1 MTTTLDARSGSEAAP
16 TVRRVVLRL
25 ALGEAVRIV
34 HNPVTWMATAGSLWL
49 TWRWVGQTA
58 PILFRDSVYV
68 VGGLMPLAAA
78 ALLLGNFATLR
89 EKDTEE
95 NQLLESLPNP
105 AMVRTGGL
113 LGAGA
118 TWAFVALLVEGAAV
132 WFLLAGEPIGQFRWL
147 ELASGPVIV
156 AAAWCGGVLL
166 ARWAPWGAVA
176 PLALVA
182 LAFVTLVASPDAVLF
197 STDSEPKHSFEW
209 LALWT
214 PPSSFEPAEAQLFRP
229 VGPRLA
235 YLAVLLAVT
244 AGLALARHLAT
255 SVRRLTAVSA
265 AAVLLTAAAVAPTQ
279 TPSYWWDGVD
289 WQTYFEEQHCE
300 LSGGVTYCAFPGYRD
315 WIPRWHDTIEAT
327 RRLVPIEV
335 EHVIQRSLN
344 FGISDDVA
352 VQQPNLVLATNT
364 WDRAGAAPLRRF
376 VLATNAAFTAV
387 GLPTRPREWPY
398 SETEKQ
404 SIRESN
410 PGMTDEEL
418 GFDFTSERLC
428 AAVGQART
436 VVALWAAVEVAGA
449 GIGPPIAAAVDR
461 FGGDGWFVFHGEA
474 QLSSGGG
481 PFSGVLAGM
490 SDAALALDISQ
501 IDAGRVSAVVDQHW
515 TDILAP
521 STSSAQLAGWLD
533 LSPPTPIGDDYVTA
547 PCP

>member
-1 MTTTLDARSGSEAAP
+1 MTTTLDARSGSKAAP
-16 TVRRVVLRL
+16 TVRRVVPRL

-34 HNPVTWMATAGSLWL
+34 RNPVTWLATAGSLWL

-118 TWAFVALLVEGAAV
+118 TWACVALSVEGAAV

-156 AAAWCGGVLL
+156 ATAWCGGVLS
-166 ARWAPWGAVA
+166 ARWAPWGVVA

-182 LAFVTLVASPDAVLF
+182 LAFVTLVSSPDAVLF
-197 STDSEPKHSFEW
+197 SPESEPKHSFEW

-214 PPSSFEPAEAQLFRP
+214 PPSSFGPAEAQLFRP
-229 VGPRLA
+229 VGPRLF

-244 AGLALARHLAT
+244 AGLALARHFAT

-265 AAVLLTAAAVAPTQ
+265 AAVLFTAAAVAPTQ
-279 TPSYWWDGVD
+279 TPNYWWDGVD
-289 WQTYFEEQHCE
+289 WQAYFDEQHCE
-300 LSGGVTYCAFPGYRD
+300 MIGDVTYCAFPGYRD

-335 EHVIQRSLN
+335 EHVIQRPSTSASQTMSLSN
-344 FGISDDVA
+344 SRTWCSPRTRGTGPGLCRCGDSSWRPMPPSPPSA
-352 VQQPNLVLATNT
+352 CQP
-364 WDRAGAAPLRRF
+364 D
-376 VLATNAAFTAV
+376 
-387 GLPTRPREWPY
+387 
-398 SETEKQ
+398 
-404 SIRESN
+404 RESGHTLKPRSN
-410 PGMTDEEL
+410 RSVIEPRDDRRRTRIRFSPSSAYVWRSARLERLSPCGQPSRSLGLASTHPSPPPSTALAATDGSCSRRSTTEL
-418 GFDFTSERLC
+418 GWRSFQWR
-428 AAVGQART
+428 VGRDVRRRT
-436 VVALWAAVEVAGA
+436 CTRHLANRRWSGL
-449 GIGPPIAAAVDR
+449 
-461 FGGDGWFVFHGEA
+461 GGCR
-474 QLSSGGG
+474 
-481 PFSGVLAGM
+481 P
-490 SDAALALDISQ
+490 ALDR
-501 IDAGRVSAVVDQHW
+501 DPR
-515 TDILAP
+515 AP
-521 STSSAQLAGWLD
+521 STSSLNWPGGSI
-533 LSPPTPIGDDYVTA
+533 SPRPHR
-547 PCP
+547 